1 MNVNVRMMFVL
12 LALAQAVEV
21 PGVLFRDISWSKCVL
36 QKLCLLLRSP
46 PHSIFNAFRQ
56 LYPRNA
62 SCASV
67 PKFLCCRPQLSHYVW
82 HSVVSN
88 SHTHFWMAIWLHNK
102 SEQLYCPCCPS
113 TEITASQSPRQCVL
127 CHSTKPTLF
136 AAVWSGLSHP
146 PMRTLLWWLVG
157 YLCL

>member
-1 MNVNVRMMFVL
+1 MI
-12 LALAQAVEV
+12 
-21 PGVLFRDISWSKCVL
+21 FRDLSVYFKNCAFSSAHLRTLFSTLSDNYIREMLLVQACPSFCAAVLSSHIACDIPLFPIRTLISEWRYGCITN
-36 QKLCLLLRSP
+36 RS
-46 PHSIFNAFRQ
+46 SYI
-56 LYPRNA
+56 
-62 SCASV
+62 
-67 PKFLCCRPQLSHYVW
+67 
-82 HSVVSN
+82 
-88 SHTHFWMAIWLHNK
+88 
-102 SEQLYCPCCPS
+102 YCPCCPS